1 MNPNPLLKK
10 LGFSNNDRVV
20 IIHADDLGMC
30 QSTITACKALFET
43 SGITSAAV
51 MVPCPW
57 FLSAANLQEDLKYVD
72 LGVHITLTSEW
83 DEYRWRPISTS
94 DKESGLFDTQGY
106 FHSSSSEVQNNAN
119 PVFVREEMIAQINK
133 AMVEGIVPT
142 HIDTHMGAVAHPKFM
157 FDYINAGISRKIPPM
172 LFRLTKDEWVNI
184 GLDDTSASI
193 VEMFLKKLEEQG
205 VPLLDH
211 LRSIPLDRPDN
222 RFEQAVNIFEKLP
235 AGVTHFIIHPAEETP
250 ELKAI
255 TPDWQSRVGDYHLFR
270 DRAIHH
276 YLKDNGIQIIGYDAL
291 KHVFPNSD
299 IILS

>member
-30 QSTITACKALFET
+30 QSTITACKELFEM
-43 SGITSAAV
+43 SVISSAAV

-57 FLSAANLQEDLKYVD
+57 FLSAARLQRDAEKVD

-83 DEYRWRPISTS
+83 KEYRWRPISTT
-94 DKESGLFDTQGY
+94 DVESGLFDSQGY
-106 FHSSSSEVQNNAN
+106 FHASSKQVQSNGN
-119 PVFVREEMIAQINK
+119 PAFVREEINAQVNK
-133 AMVEGIVPT
+133 AISEGIVPT

-157 FDYINAGISRKIPPM
+157 FYYINAGLCKKIPPM
-172 LFRLTKDEWVNI
+172 LFRLTKNEWMNI
-184 GLDDTSASI
+184 GLDETSATM
-193 VEMFLKKLEEQG
+193 VEMFLLNLEEQG

-211 LRSIPLDRPDN
+211 LRSIPLDMPYN
-222 RFEQAVNIFEKLP
+222 RLEQAKDIFKALP
-235 AGVTHFIIHPAEETP
+235 PGITHFIIHPATETP

-255 TPDWQSRVGDYHLFR
+255 TADWISRVGDYQLFR
-270 DRAIHH
+270 DEEIHDF
-276 YLKDNGIQIIGYDAL
+276 LKNNGIHVIGYQDVKSA
-291 KHVFPNSD
+291 FPISD

>member
-30 QSTITACKALFET
+30 QSTITACKELFVL
-43 SGITSAAV
+43 SGISSAAV

-57 FLSAANLQEDLKYVD
+57 FLSATRLSREVENVD

-83 DEYRWRPISTS
+83 KEYRWRPISTI
-94 DKESGLFDTQGY
+94 DVESGLFDSQGY
-106 FHSSSSEVQNNAN
+106 FHAKSKEVQINGN
-119 PVFVREEMIAQINK
+119 PTYVREEINAQINR
-133 AMVEGIVPT
+133 AMIAGIVPT

-157 FDYINAGISRKIPPM
+157 FDYINAGLSRKIPPM
-172 LFRLTKDEWVNI
+172 LFRLTKNEWMNI
-184 GLDDTSASI
+184 GLDETSAAM
-193 VEMFLKKLEEQG
+193 VEMFLLNLEEQG

-211 LRSIPLDRPDN
+211 LRSIPLDVPDN
-222 RFEQAVNIFEKLP
+222 RFEQAKDIFEALP
-235 AGVTHFIIHPAEETP
+235 PGITHFIIHPATETP

-255 TPDWQSRVGDYHLFR
+255 TPDWMSRVGDYQLFR
-270 DRAIHH
+270 DLEIHK
-276 YLKDNGIQIIGYDAL
+276 YLKNYGIHVIGYEDVKSA
-291 KHVFPNSD
+291 FPISD